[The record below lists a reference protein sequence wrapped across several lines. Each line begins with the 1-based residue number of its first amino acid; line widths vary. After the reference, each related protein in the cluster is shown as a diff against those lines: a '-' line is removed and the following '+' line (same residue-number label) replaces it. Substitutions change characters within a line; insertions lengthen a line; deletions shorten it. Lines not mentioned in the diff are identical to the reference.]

1 MALTRDEVCKMLRQQ
16 RNNAKPW
23 CWARVPAAGRRQF
36 GAGQV
41 ALRHQ
46 RLRHPSINNTSS
58 NIYDSSHLSLY
69 CARQAERVFVFGG
82 LPVCRHRD
90 RRLPAGHNLEDIM
103 KPSETWVIP
112 VLTHSHSVRARCDA
126 LDFLQRHTEK
136 MSSCRRALGGCCLRA
151 QRLLWASTFQ
161 A

>member
-1 MALTRDEVCKMLRQQ
+1 MQDVASAVEYC
-16 RNNAKPW
+16 NAKPW

-36 GAGQV
+36 GAAQV

-46 RLRHPSINNTSS
+46 RFWHPSVNNTSC
-58 NIYDSSHLSLY
+58 NNLTSSHLLLY

-82 LPVCRHRD
+82 APVCSHRD
-90 RRLPAGHNLEDIM
+90 RRLPAGHDEEDIT

-112 VLTHSHSVRARCDA
+112 VLTHSHSVHARCDA
-126 LDFLQRHTEK
+126 LDCRQRHTEK
-136 MSSCRRALGGCCLRA
+136 MSSCRCALGGCCLRA